1 MSKREPAGREP
12 RRDITGI
19 LLLDKP
25 AGMSSNAALQ
35 AAKRA
40 FNAVKAGH
48 TGSLDVLATGL
59 LPICFG
65 EATKISAFLLDA
77 DKSYL
82 ADVRLG
88 IETNT
93 GDAEG
98 QITRECPVAGIDEA
112 RIDDALEAFRG
123 EIQQVPPMHSAL
135 KRDGK
140 RLYKLAH
147 KGIEIERD
155 PRTVTIKR
163 LERKHLAGEH
173 LTIEVDCTKGT
184 YIRTLAEDIGK
195 ALGCGAHISALR
207 RLRSGPF
214 ALADATTLADIQA
227 LRERAVPDAEFDALL
242 IPPDTALVDLPDVHL
257 SDEGAFSVTR
267 GQAVRV
273 ADAPRAGYVRLYRS
287 GRGFIGVGT
296 VLDDGRIAPRR
307 MMR

>member
-1 MSKREPAGREP
+1 MSKREPSRREP
-12 RRDITGI
+12 RRDVTGI

-25 AGMSSNAALQ
+25 GGMSSNGALQ

-40 FNAVKAGH
+40 FNAAKAGH

-59 LPICFG
+59 LPVCFG

-88 IETNT
+88 AETNT
-93 GDAEG
+93 GDSEG
-98 QITRECPVAGIDEA
+98 QITRECPIDGIDA
-112 RIDDALEAFRG
+112 AQIDRVIESFRG
-123 EIQQVPPMHSAL
+123 EIQQIPPMHSAL
-135 KRDGK
+135 KRNGQ

-147 KGIEIERD
+147 QGIEIERD
-155 PRTVTIKR
+155 PRPVTIKR
-163 LERKHLAGEH
+163 LERKRFAGEC
-173 LTIEVDCTKGT
+173 LTLEVDCTKGT

-214 ALADATTLADIQA
+214 DLADATTLSEVQA
-227 LRERAVPDAEFDALL
+227 LRERAEPDAGFDALL
-242 IPPDTALVDLPDVHL
+242 VPTDTALVDLPDVHL
-257 SDEGAFSVTR
+257 TDEGTFSVSR

-273 ADAPRAGYVRLYRS
+273 ADSPRAGFVRLYGS

>member
-1 MSKREPAGREP
+1 MNKRETSGREP

-19 LLLDKP
+19 FLLDKP
-25 AGMSSNAALQ
+25 GGMSSNAALQ

-40 FNAVKAGH
+40 FNAAKAGH

-59 LPICFG
+59 LPVCFG
-65 EATKISAFLLDA
+65 EATKVSAFLLDA

-98 QITRECPVAGIDEA
+98 QIIRERPTDDVDAL

-123 EIQQVPPMHSAL
+123 EIQQIPPMHSAL

-147 KGIEIERD
+147 QGIEIERD

-163 LERKHLAGEH
+163 LERQRYAGEY

-207 RLRSGPF
+207 RTRSGPF
-214 ALADATTLADIQA
+214 LLADATTLSEIQSM
-227 LRERAVPDAEFDALL
+227 RERGASDAEFDAMLV
-242 IPPDTALVDLPDVHL
+242 PPDTALVDLPGVHL
-257 SDEGAFSVTR
+257 SEEGAVSVTR

-273 ADAPRAGYVRLYRS
+273 ADSPRAGYVRLYRS
-287 GRGFIGVGT
+287 GRRFIGVGT

>member
-1 MSKREPAGREP
+1 MTRREP
-12 RRDITGI
+12 RRDVTGI

-35 AAKRA
+35 AAKHA
-40 FNAVKAGH
+40 FNAAKAGH

-59 LPICFG
+59 LPVCFG

-82 ADVRLG
+82 ADIHLG
-88 IETNT
+88 VETNT

-98 QITRECPVAGIDEA
+98 EITCERSIAGIDTA
-112 RIDDALEAFRG
+112 RIDQALDDFRG
-123 EIQQVPPMHSAL
+123 EIQQIPPMHSAL
-135 KRDGK
+135 KRNGK

-147 KGIEIERD
+147 QGIEIERD

-163 LERKHLAGEH
+163 LERKFHAGER
-173 LTIEVDCTKGT
+173 LTVEVDCTKGT

-214 ALADATTLADIQA
+214 DLAAATTLGEIQA
-227 LRERAVPDAEFDALL
+227 MRERAVADADFDALL
-242 IPPDTALVDLPDVHL
+242 VAPDTALVDLPGVQL
-257 SDEGAFSVTR
+257 SDEGAFCVSR

-273 ADAPRAGYVRLYRS
+273 SDSPGAGFVRLYRS
-287 GRGFIGVGT
+287 GHGFIGIGT

>member
-1 MSKREPAGREP
+1 MSKREAPVRVP

-19 LLLDKP
+19 FLLDKP
-25 AGMSSNAALQ
+25 GGMSSNAALQ

-59 LPICFG
+59 LPVCFG
-65 EATKISAFLLDA
+65 EATKVSAFLLDA

-82 ADVRLG
+82 ADIRLG
-88 IETNT
+88 AETNT

-98 QITRECPVAGIDEA
+98 HITREGSTEGIDTS
-112 RIDDALEAFRG
+112 RIDAVLEAFRG

-147 KGIEIERD
+147 QGIEIERE

-163 LERKHLAGEH
+163 LERTHFAGAQ
-173 LTIEVDCTKGT
+173 LTLEVDCTKGT

-214 ALADATTLADIQA
+214 ALADAMPLDDIQA
-227 LRERAVPDAEFDALL
+227 LRERAAPDTEFDALL
-242 IPPDTALVDLPDVHL
+242 IPPDSALVDLPDVHL
-257 SDEGAFSVTR
+257 TDEGALSVSR

-273 ADAPRAGYVRLYRS
+273 ADSPRAGFVRLYGG

-296 VLDDGRIAPRR
+296 VLGDGRIAPRR

>member
-1 MSKREPAGREP
+1 MTKHEPSRREP
-12 RRDITGI
+12 RRDVSGI

-25 AGMSSNAALQ
+25 GGMSSNGALQ

-40 FNAVKAGH
+40 FNAAKAGH

-59 LPICFG
+59 LPVCFG

-82 ADVRLG
+82 ADIRLG

-93 GDAEG
+93 ADGEG
-98 QITRECPVAGIDEA
+98 EITRERPTDGIDA
-112 RIDDALEAFRG
+112 TLIDQALEAFRG
-123 EIQQVPPMHSAL
+123 DIQQIPPMHSAL
-135 KRDGK
+135 KRNGK

-147 KGIEIERD
+147 QGIEIERD
-155 PRTVTIKR
+155 PRQVTIKR
-163 LERKHLAGEH
+163 LERKFYEGER
-173 LTIEVDCTKGT
+173 LTVEVDCTKGT

-214 ALADATTLADIQA
+214 ALADATTLSEIQA
-227 LRERAVPDAEFDALL
+227 MRERAVPDAGFDAMLAPL
-242 IPPDTALVDLPDVHL
+242 DTALVDLPDVHL
-257 SDEGAFSVTR
+257 SDDAALAVTR
-267 GQAVRV
+267 GQAIEV
-273 ADAPRAGYVRLYRS
+273 ADSPRSGFVRLYRS
-287 GRGFIGVGT
+287 GLRFIGVGT

>member
-1 MSKREPAGREP
+1 MSKREP
-12 RRDITGI
+12 RRDVTGI

-25 AGMSSNAALQ
+25 GGMSSNGALQ
-35 AAKRA
+35 TAKHA
-40 FNAVKAGH
+40 FNAAKAGH

-59 LPICFG
+59 LPVCFG

-82 ADVRLG
+82 ADIRLG

-93 GDAEG
+93 GDSEG
-98 QITRECPVAGIDEA
+98 EITFERSIAGIDTA
-112 RIDDALEAFRG
+112 QIDQAIEEFRG
-123 EIQQVPPMHSAL
+123 EIQQIPPMHSAL

-140 RLYKLAH
+140 RLYKLARQ
-147 KGIEIERD
+147 GIEIERD

-163 LERKHLAGEH
+163 LERKFHAGER
-173 LTIEVDCTKGT
+173 LTVEVDCTKGT

-214 ALADATTLADIQA
+214 DLANATTLSEIQTMRENTVADA
-227 LRERAVPDAEFDALL
+227 DFDALL
-242 IPPDTALVDLPDVHL
+242 VPPDTALVDLPDVQL
-257 SDEGAFSVTR
+257 SDEGAFCVCR

-273 ADAPRAGYVRLYRS
+273 PDSPCAGFVRLYRS
-287 GRGFIGVGT
+287 GHGFIGIGT

>member
-1 MSKREPAGREP
+1 MSKREP
-12 RRDITGI
+12 RRDVTGI

-25 AGMSSNAALQ
+25 GGMSSNGALQ
-35 AAKRA
+35 AAKQA
-40 FNAVKAGH
+40 FNAAKAGH

-59 LPICFG
+59 LPVCFG

-82 ADVRLG
+82 ADIRLG

-93 GDAEG
+93 GDSEG
-98 QITRECPVAGIDEA
+98 EITRERSIDGIDA
-112 RIDDALEAFRG
+112 AQVDQALDDFRG
-123 EIQQVPPMHSAL
+123 EIQQIPPMHSAL
-135 KRDGK
+135 KRNGK

-147 KGIEIERD
+147 QGIEIERD

-163 LERKHLAGEH
+163 LERKFYASER
-173 LTIEVDCTKGT
+173 LTVEVDCTKGT

-214 ALADATTLADIQA
+214 DLADATPLSEIQA
-227 LRERAVPDAEFDALL
+227 LRERAAPDTGFDALL
-242 IPPDTALVDLPDVHL
+242 VPPDTALADLPDVHL
-257 SDEGAFSVTR
+257 TDEGAVSVTR
-267 GQAVRV
+267 GQAIRV
-273 ADAPRAGYVRLYRS
+273 PDSPLAGFVRLYRS
-287 GRGFIGVGT
+287 GRGFIGIGT